1 MPELHL
7 KSPGF
12 TCRAF
17 SPFTGNKERIQKF
30 KETGYSSYI
39 YRNELDKACF
49 QHDMAYGDFKDLA
62 KRTASDKVL
71 RN

>member
-1 MPELHL
+1 MNNYRINEIVNIFLLGGGKFMPELHL

-49 QHDMAYGDFKDLA
+49 
-62 KRTASDKVL
+62 
-71 RN
+71 

>member
-1 MPELHL
+1 MNNYRINEIVNIFLLGGGKFMPELHL
-7 KSPGF
+7 KPPGF

-17 SPFTGNKERIQKF
+17 SPFTENKERIQKF

-49 QHDMAYGDFKDLA
+49 
-62 KRTASDKVL
+62 
-71 RN
+71 